1 MLILHRYILRESLVA
16 SMTSLAVFL
25 GVISALFLAELL
37 GEAAQGQLPTASV
50 ILLLLLR
57 LPEAIMMVGPL
68 ALLIGLL
75 LALGRMHEQSE
86 MTIVRMGGAAFT
98 QCFAPVLLLVGA
110 WATVLVLI
118 AGWMAPYAVER
129 GGEVMTAAARQ
140 ALVAGLQP
148 GQFERFD
155 GGRLTVYVGGFDS
168 GDGAL
173 SEILIQH
180 ADPEQPEL
188 ITAASGR
195 LWMDPADGS
204 RYLSLVDGY
213 QVRHG
218 ADPTQAPLR
227 ELRFA
232 RNDIRLPSPDSGERL
247 DPEMTA
253 RLPALLRPLSPDQR
267 RELQWRLA
275 PSLAALVLGLLAVPL
290 SYRSP
295 REGRWGSLV
304 LALGLYLVYSNAIQA
319 GLVMMEQ
326 RSAMSGPGL
335 WPIHGALVV
344 AAAWLWLRQRR
355 RW

>member
-1 MLILHRYILRESLVA
+1 MLILHRYILRESLLA
-16 SMTSLAVFL
+16 SLMSLAVFL

-37 GEAAQGQLPTASV
+37 GEAAQGQLPAASV
-50 ILLLLLR
+50 LLLLSLR
-57 LPEAIMMVGPL
+57 MPEAVMMVGPL
-68 ALLIGLL
+68 ALLTGLL
-75 LALGRMHEQSE
+75 LALGRLHEQSE
-86 MTIVRMGGAAFT
+86 MTVIRVGGAGFAR
-98 QCFAPVLLLVGA
+98 CFAPVLLLAGC
-110 WATVLVLI
+110 WATLLMLI
-118 AGWMAPYAVER
+118 AGWVAPFAAER
-129 GGEVMTAAARQ
+129 SGEVMAAAARQ

-155 GGRLTVYVGGFDS
+155 GGRLTVYVGGFAS
-168 GDGAL
+168 GDGEL
-173 SEILIQH
+173 TQILIQH

-188 ITAASGR
+188 ITASSGR

-204 RYLSLVDGY
+204 RYLSLVEGQ

-218 ADPTQAPLR
+218 LDPTAAPLR
-227 ELRFA
+227 ELQFA

-275 PSLAALVLGLLAVPL
+275 PSLAALVLGALAVPL
-290 SYRSP
+290 AYRSP
-295 REGRWGSLV
+295 RQGRWGSLV
-304 LALGLYLVYSNAIQA
+304 LALGLYLFYSNAIQA

-335 WPIHGALVV
+335 WPIHGLLAMV
-344 AAAWLWLRQRR
+344 ASALWLRQRQ